1 MPPAPQIRRPPI
13 SLGELT
19 PSLAGSAGANVS
31 PVRHSGHRETIPAQ
45 FVTLDDR
52 FAGTGGDRWMT
63 RAFADGRWL
72 EGPAYHAA
80 GRFVLFSDIPND
92 RVVRY
97 DEITG
102 EATEFD
108 SRVGFTNGR
117 TTDAESRFIAC
128 EHGGRCVSRT
138 GHDGSRVVLADNLD
152 GRRLNSPNDVVVAA
166 DGSVWFTDPSYGIM
180 TDYEGHA
187 APEEIGGRYVYR
199 ISPDGVLSVV
209 VDDFTQ
215 PNGLAFSADFTKL
228 YVTDTDEHHVRVFD
242 VDGARVSGG
251 EVFAAEETGY
261 DGIRLDTLGRLWG
274 AAHDGLHCYEPD
286 GTLSGKLLVPEIV
299 SNLCF
304 GGRQYNQLYVTATT
318 SLYTLRVNFTGVRYF

>member
-1 MPPAPQIRRPPI
+1 MARQHAR
-13 SLGELT
+13 
-19 PSLAGSAGANVS
+19 GATVS
-31 PVRHSGHRETIPAQ
+31 YVPRSYEPETIPAQ

-63 RAFADGRWL
+63 RVFAHGRWL

-92 RVVRY
+92 RVLRY
-97 DEITG
+97 DEVTG
-102 EATEFD
+102 KTSEFE

-117 TTDAESRFIAC
+117 TTDTESRFIAC
-128 EHGGRCVSRT
+128 EHGARRVTRT
-138 GHDGSRVVLADNLD
+138 EHDGSKLVLADNLE
-152 GRRLNSPNDVVVAA
+152 GKRLNSPNDVVVAA

-187 APEEIGGRYVYR
+187 AAEEIGSRNVYR
-199 ISPDGVLSVV
+199 LSPDGELSVV

-215 PNGLAFSADFTKL
+215 PNGLAFSPDFTTL
-228 YVTDTDEHHVRVFD
+228 YVTDTDEHHIRRFAVN
-242 VDGARVSGG
+242 GAQVSGG
-251 EVFAAEETGY
+251 EVFAAEPTGY
-261 DGIRLDTLGRLWG
+261 DGIRLDTRGRLWG

-286 GTLSGKLLVPEIV
+286 GTLSGKLLVPEIA

-304 GGRQYNQLYVTATT
+304 GGRQYNQLYLTATT
-318 SLYTLRVNFTGVRYF
+318 SLYTLRVNFVGVRYF